1 MKPLDEQFAE
11 SLHLVAH
18 AWRTELDRRLRPSG
32 FTHSRWLLL
41 LHLSR
46 HDGCTHCE
54 LAQHMGIEAA
64 TLVRQ
69 VDHMEHEGLLKRC
82 VSEIDRRVKHLHLSA
97 TGKKAVELIRSH
109 AAELRKEILSGSS
122 KEDIGTALD
131 VLQNIRDKLTK
142 NSQLKEQGNG
152 TNQ

>member
-1 MKPLDEQFAE
+1 MKPLDEQFVE

-18 AWRTELDRRLRPSG
+18 AWRIELDRRLRPSG
-32 FTHSRWLLL
+32 FSHSRWLLL

-46 HDGCTHCE
+46 HDGCTHRE

-82 VSEIDRRVKHLHLSA
+82 GSETDRRVKHLHLSA
-97 TGKKAVELIRSH
+97 AGKKAVEHIRSH
-109 AAELRKEILSGSS
+109 AAELRKEILSGSG
-122 KEDIGTALD
+122 KDDIGTALD
-131 VLQNIRDKLTK
+131 VLHSIREKLT
-142 NSQLKEQGNG
+142 GNP
-152 TNQ
+152 

>member
-1 MKPLDEQFAE
+1 MKALDEQFAE

-18 AWRTELDRRLRPSG
+18 VWRNELDRRLRPLG
-32 FTHSRWLLL
+32 FSHSRWLLL

-69 VDHMEHEGLLKRC
+69 VDHMEQEGLLKRC
-82 VSEIDRRVKHLHLSA
+82 GSETDRRVKHLQLSA
-97 TGKKAVELIRSH
+97 SGKKAVERIRSS
-109 AAELRKEILSGSS
+109 AAELRQEILAGSS
-122 KEDIGTALD
+122 NEQIAIAIG
-131 VLQNIRDKLTK
+131 VLQNIRDKLAK
-142 NSQLKEQGNG
+142 NQ
-152 TNQ
+152 

>member
-1 MKPLDEQFAE
+1 MKTQDEQFAE

-18 AWRTELDRRLRPSG
+18 AWRNELDRRLRPLG
-32 FTHSRWLLL
+32 FSHSRWLLL

-69 VDHMEHEGLLKRC
+69 VDHMEQESLLKRC
-82 VSEIDRRVKHLHLSA
+82 GSETDRRVKHLYLSA
-97 TGKKAVELIRSH
+97 SGKKAVERIRSS
-109 AAELRKEILSGSS
+109 AAELRKEILTGSS
-122 KEDIGTALD
+122 SEDIANAIEL
-131 VLQNIRDKLTK
+131 LQNIRDKLGK
-142 NSQLKEQGNG
+142 HA
-152 TNQ
+152 

>member
-18 AWRTELDRRLRPSG
+18 AWRIELDRRLRPSG
-32 FTHSRWLLL
+32 FSHSRWLLL

-46 HDGCTHCE
+46 HDGCTHRE

-82 VSEIDRRVKHLHLSA
+82 GSETDRRVKHLHLSVD
-97 TGKKAVELIRSH
+97 GKIAVEHIRSN

-122 KEDIGTALD
+122 KEDIGTALE
-131 VLQNIRDKLTK
+131 VLQSIRDKLTR
-142 NSQLKEQGNG
+142 NP
-152 TNQ
+152 